1 MSLEDK
7 VLEAVGV
14 VSTDAVH
21 AVLAERARQI
31 LMEGWTAEHDD
42 EHSTGEIALA
52 AACYALHR
60 SPVMCDVREY
70 WPLDPKGWKPQNQ
83 RRDLV
88 RAAALLIAEIER
100 LDRAGLPAT
109 QEGPSK

>member
-1 MSLEDK
+1 MKLSDATL
-7 VLEAVGV
+7 AVI
-14 VSTDAVH
+14 
-21 AVLAERARQI
+21 AERARQI
-31 LMEGWTAEHDD
+31 QQEGWTAEHDD
-42 EHSTGEIALA
+42 SHKTGEIALA

-70 WPLDPKGWKPQNQ
+70 WPWDPSWWKPKNT

-100 LDRAGLPAT
+100 LDRETDRP
-109 QEGPSK
+109 PP